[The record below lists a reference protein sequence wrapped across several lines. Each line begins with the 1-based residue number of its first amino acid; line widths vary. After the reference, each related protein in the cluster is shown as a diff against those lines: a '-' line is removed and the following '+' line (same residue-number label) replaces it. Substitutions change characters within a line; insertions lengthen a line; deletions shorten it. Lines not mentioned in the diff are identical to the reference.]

1 MDKPATGT
9 PTVNGISGWTI
20 VLLAV
25 LIFIGQIGVL
35 AWLGSGELPA
45 KKIVTAPGLKL
56 MPEILLVPDHG
67 IGAPFSDPMLFAR
80 PNRRGFSGAA
90 WRGFEKVDHQLID
103 WDEPGRPLPNEPGVL
118 GSRFREALPNHLAFE
133 SDIPAKRLAK
143 PMEVAL
149 PPLAMRGTSEMEIRG
164 GLAKRPLVRSITV
177 PGLTHGEA
185 LQRTR
190 VRIGVNPDG
199 YVVSITLLGRLAKP
213 GSPQAEADQRALGL
227 LRGIRFEPV
236 KETKPQRTGD
246 AGRLEWGEAIFYWQ
260 TVQPPK
266 PPPVAPVPVAPSS

>member
-1 MDKPATGT
+1 MDEPATGT
-9 PTVNGISGWTI
+9 PTVNGISGRTI

-35 AWLGSGELPA
+35 AWLGSGVLPA

-118 GSRFREALPNHLAFE
+118 GSRFREA
-133 SDIPAKRLAK
+133 
-143 PMEVAL
+143 
-149 PPLAMRGTSEMEIRG
+149 
-164 GLAKRPLVRSITV
+164 
-177 PGLTHGEA
+177 
-185 LQRTR
+185 
-190 VRIGVNPDG
+190 
-199 YVVSITLLGRLAKP
+199 
-213 GSPQAEADQRALGL
+213 
-227 LRGIRFEPV
+227 
-236 KETKPQRTGD
+236 
-246 AGRLEWGEAIFYWQ
+246 
-260 TVQPPK
+260 
-266 PPPVAPVPVAPSS
+266 